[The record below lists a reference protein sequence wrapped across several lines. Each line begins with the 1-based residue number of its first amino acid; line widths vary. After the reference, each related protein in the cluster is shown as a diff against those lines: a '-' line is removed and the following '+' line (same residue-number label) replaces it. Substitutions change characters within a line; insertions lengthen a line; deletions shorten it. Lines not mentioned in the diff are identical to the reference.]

1 MVRILVTD
9 GMDQSAL
16 EEIKSLGC
24 DVINEHYEKRELK
37 EAVKTVDA
45 ILVRSATKLSK
56 EIIDSAIEG
65 GRLKLVV
72 RGGVGLDSIDVD
84 YAEAK
89 GIEVRNTPRASSRSV
104 AELALGHMFSL
115 ARNIGISNVT
125 MRGGEWNKKKY
136 KGVELYG
143 KTLGLIGFGR
153 ISRELAKKAKALGMK
168 VLYTNRRGPLEDAKG
183 CMYREMDDLLRQ
195 SDFISIHIPFDKKN
209 GPLIAGAEFEKIKEG
224 AFLVNTS
231 RGGLVDE
238 KELLYA
244 LDSGRISGA
253 ALDVYENEPGYNI
266 KLASHPKVSCTPHIG
281 AYTWEA
287 QRRVGEEVVLELDKF
302 FNLRSR
308 LY

>member
-16 EEIKSLGC
+16 EEIESFGC
-24 DVINEHYEKRELK
+24 EVINEHYEKEELK
-37 EAVKTVDA
+37 EAVKSVDA
-45 ILVRSATKLSK
+45 IVVRSATKVRK
-56 EIIDSAIEG
+56 ETIDSALGG
-65 GRLKLVV
+65 GRLKLIV

-89 GIEVRNTPRASSRSV
+89 GIAVRNTPMASSRSV

-153 ISRELAKKAKALGMK
+153 ISRELAQKAKAIGMK

-231 RGGLVDE
+231 RGGVVDE
-238 KELLYA
+238 KALLDA
-244 LDSGRISGA
+244 LDSGRIAGA
-253 ALDVYENEPGYNI
+253 ALDVYENEPDYNI
-266 KLASHPKVSCTPHIG
+266 ELASHPKVSCTPHIG

-287 QRRVGEEVVLELDKF
+287 QRRVGEEVVLVIDKF
-302 FNLRSR
+302 FNLRR
-308 LY
+308 